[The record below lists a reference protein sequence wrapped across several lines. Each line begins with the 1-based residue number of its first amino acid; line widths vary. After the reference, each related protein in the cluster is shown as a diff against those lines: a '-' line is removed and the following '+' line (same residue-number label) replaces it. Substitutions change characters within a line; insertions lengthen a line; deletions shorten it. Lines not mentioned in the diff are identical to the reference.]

1 MVDLGKY
8 EPIATAPRDGT
19 LVWVFSEL
27 IGEVLAR
34 HIGVGAWRGC
44 GRLILPTHWRS
55 ATAAEIATFE
65 RENPQSDELQ
75 TIALRLKSC
84 SLVARPVIDAP
95 AGNVS
100 HATPKSRWLPRW
112 VSDRAAETAG
122 SLSIYPIT

>member
-27 IGEVLAR
+27 VGEVLAR

-44 GRLILPTHWRS
+44 GRLNSSPTKWRS
-55 ATAAEIATFE
+55 ATAAETAIFE

-84 SLVARPVIDAP
+84 SFVARSAIDAP

-100 HATPKSRWLPRW
+100 HVTPKS
-112 VSDRAAETAG
+112 
-122 SLSIYPIT
+122 